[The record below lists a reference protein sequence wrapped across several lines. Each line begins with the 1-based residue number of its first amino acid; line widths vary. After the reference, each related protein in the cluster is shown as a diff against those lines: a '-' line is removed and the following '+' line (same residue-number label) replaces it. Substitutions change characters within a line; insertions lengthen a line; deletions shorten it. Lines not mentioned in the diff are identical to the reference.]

1 MSVRVLNELYSIREQ
16 LSEILDNHSDK
27 LIESTRSRSLK
38 EELQTNV
45 IDMMSQTID
54 EIDKICDNI
63 EGNDYNQSNF

>member
-1 MSVRVLNELYSIREQ
+1 MSVRVLNELYSVREQ

>member
-54 EIDKICDNI
+54 DIDKICDNI